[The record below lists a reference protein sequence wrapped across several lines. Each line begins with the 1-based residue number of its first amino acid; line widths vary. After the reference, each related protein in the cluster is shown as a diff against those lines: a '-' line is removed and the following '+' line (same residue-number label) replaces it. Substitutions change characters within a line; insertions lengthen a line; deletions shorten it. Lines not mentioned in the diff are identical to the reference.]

1 MASILVVEDDSTTQ
15 VAVRKALE
23 SAGHTVSV
31 ASNGDEGLAAITRE
45 KPDLLLLDIMLP
57 KVDGFEICHV
67 VSKLPEEDRPV
78 IVLMTALADILD
90 SLKEDWLIQTGA
102 RKLLTKPLDRGH
114 LIEVVDELL
123 KLE

>member
-1 MASILVVEDDSTTQ
+1 
-15 VAVRKALE
+15 
-23 SAGHTVSV
+23 
-31 ASNGDEGLAAITRE
+31 
-45 KPDLLLLDIMLP
+45 MLP